1 MCSLLDP
8 DHPSAYLAVHPI
20 YVELR
25 ERSERKMAGVVRAS
39 MAMCTTVYML
49 TAVFGFLLFGQDI
62 MGDVLANFDHDL
74 SIPLSKLVSEH
85 GHAVPEG
92 QWMGPTSGSKF
103 ACSQIGGQAGTS
115 TTSLGGQAGLASWCN
130 SLFCK
135 VRVTDT
141 EWLLKMTPEDGSC
154 SGVLR
159 PMTSCELGVC
169 VQINDVVRLSYAL
182 HLLGVFPLIH
192 YSFREVV
199 DSMVFPSSPP
209 LAESPTRFYSIT
221 AVLLS
226 LTFIGSVFVPNI
238 WVAFEFTGATAAVS
252 LGFTFPALIAWR
264 WGAKVAG
271 SRER

>member
-1 MCSLLDP
+1 
-8 DHPSAYLAVHPI
+8 
-20 YVELR
+20 
-25 ERSERKMAGVVRAS
+25 
-39 MAMCTTVYML
+39 
-49 TAVFGFLLFGQDI
+49 
-62 MGDVLANFDHDL
+62 
-74 SIPLSKLVSEH
+74 
-85 GHAVPEG
+85 
-92 QWMGPTSGSKF
+92 
-103 ACSQIGGQAGTS
+103 
-115 TTSLGGQAGLASWCN
+115 
-130 SLFCK
+130 
-135 VRVTDT
+135 
-141 EWLLKMTPEDGSC
+141 
-154 SGVLR
+154 
-159 PMTSCELGVC
+159 

-271 SRER
+271 SLER